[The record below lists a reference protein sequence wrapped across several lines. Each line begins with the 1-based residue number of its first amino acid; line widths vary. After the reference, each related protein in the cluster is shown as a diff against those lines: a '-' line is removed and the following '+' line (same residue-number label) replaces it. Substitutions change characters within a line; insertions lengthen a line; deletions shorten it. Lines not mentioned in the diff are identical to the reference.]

1 MKRIKQIIESFL
13 NIGRDPGVA
22 ISSTWA
28 RVAASA
34 STSSQEDLALID
46 RLVGGV
52 LQQAAEMQ
60 ARTAKS
66 VAEAKS

>member
-1 MKRIKQIIESFL
+1 VKRIKQIIESFL